1 MRFSKNP
8 SFPPLISFR
17 KSLKFF
23 FDFFV
28 RFFAYIFDGAVPW
41 MFFCDLD
48 VISRENNVYFGRINF
63 TEQNW

>member
-1 MRFSKNP
+1 MRFSKN
-8 SFPPLISFR
+8 SNFPPLISFM

-28 RFFAYIFDGAVPW
+28 RFFAYIFYGAVPW

-48 VISRENNVYFGRINF
+48 VISRACVVYFARINF